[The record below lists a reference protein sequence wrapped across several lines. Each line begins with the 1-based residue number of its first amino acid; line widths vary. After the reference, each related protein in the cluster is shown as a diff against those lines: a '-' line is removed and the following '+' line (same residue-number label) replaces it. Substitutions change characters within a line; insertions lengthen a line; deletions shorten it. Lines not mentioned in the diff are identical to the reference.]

1 MFVFLEWSCCHIV
14 YGCVWYTHGF
24 VCFRLSRG
32 CSERAPVQTCA
43 STRRHVWCH
52 LSAQMWYS
60 VWCFGCVCFDFGWNL
75 YVAFGQTEVDAAAQH
90 LEEVLRL
97 HFGGGVLHLVV
108 FGLGPGNYGTAGTAG
123 AAGTDCFLGHWRVAC
138 QEMKRSDSRAPC
150 QWHQQQTQR
159 WSHGIPMPAMPAMPN
174 QNNRNNRKNRSNFK
188 VTIAATIAQAL
199 RCTILLTSL
208 FFSVFLAVTPLQ

>member
-1 MFVFLEWSCCHIV
+1 MDV
-14 YGCVWYTHGF
+14 YGIRIVLCVFGF
-24 VCFRLSRG
+24 PEGARKEHQCKRVLQHAAMFG
-32 CSERAPVQTCA
+32 ATCQ
-43 STRRHVWCH
+43 HKCDIQFGV
-52 LSAQMWYS
+52 L
-60 VWCFGCVCFDFGWNL
+60 GCVCFDFGWNL

-159 WSHGIPMPAMPAMPN
+159 
-174 QNNRNNRKNRSNFK
+174 
-188 VTIAATIAQAL
+188 
-199 RCTILLTSL
+199 
-208 FFSVFLAVTPLQ
+208 